1 MLFGAQKVIM
11 SLCRPAAHTRQCSWI
26 LAPSDR
32 KGSSPDAFSIQTML
46 SVAQGRE
53 AHGPWLPWLSQAF
66 SWYIEES
73 GASWHNVH
81 NIQKKAP
88 DISKQVG
95 YAKPVRFEHVLRNTR
110 SICKIVIRFVLAP
123 AQTIPN
129 SGHDTTRK
137 IKRLG
142 GCRHGR
148 CCGQRLRPGDTDRCS
163 TCEKLRSV
171 EVFRGETV
179 DLWSRWTAGL

>member
-1 MLFGAQKVIM
+1 MHFRSKPCCQLPRDEKLTDHGCHGFLKRSADTLKRAG
-11 SLCRPAAHTRQCSWI
+11 HH
-26 LAPSDR
+26 D
-32 KGSSPDAFSIQTML
+32 TM
-46 SVAQGRE
+46 
-53 AHGPWLPWLSQAF
+53 F
-66 SWYIEES
+66 TTFT
-73 GASWHNVH
+73 
-81 NIQKKAP
+81 KKAP

-110 SICKIVIRFVLAP
+110 SICKIVIRFVLAS

-129 SGHDTTRK
+129 SGHDKTRK